1 MSVRYHTKGF
11 LIKKKNQGEADQLLT
26 VYSQEFGKIKVLG
39 RGIRKIHSKLK
50 YGADLFNLSEIEFI
64 QGKKVK
70 TLTDIRVMESFS
82 GAKKSL
88 ERLRVLSGIGN
99 SLDLL
104 IPREEEDEDIWE
116 LLEEVFYGL
125 SKKISSFLIFQY
137 FFWSLFRILGYQ
149 PSLYQCAC
157 CQEKLSPDRLYF
169 NCQEGGVV
177 CQKCAGEEGK
187 QVAQETVK
195 LLRLFSKE
203 DLYNLTKINILKE
216 HQKPLDKVLRDYFSY
231 FKNTNNLLY

>member
-11 LIKKKNQGEADQLLT
+11 LIDKKNQGEADQLLT

-50 YGADLFNLSEIEFI
+50 YGADLFNLSDIEFI

-70 TLTDIRVMESFS
+70 TLTDIRVVESFG
-82 GAKKSL
+82 GAKKNL
-88 ERLRVLSGIGN
+88 ERLKVLSGIGN

-104 IPREEEDEDIWE
+104 IPREEKDENIWE
-116 LLEEVFYGL
+116 LLEETFYGL
-125 SKKISSFLIFQY
+125 GKKVSSFLVFQY
-137 FFWSLFRILGYQ
+137 FFWNLFRILGYQ

-157 CQEKLSPDRLYF
+157 CQKKLSPDKLYF

-177 CQKCAGEEGK
+177 CQECAGEGEER
-187 QVAQETVK
+187 VAQETVK
-195 LLRLFSKE
+195 LLRLFTKKNLS
-203 DLYNLTKINILKE
+203 NLTKINILKE
-216 HQKPLDKVLRDYFSY
+216 YQKPLDKVLRTYFSH
-231 FKNTNNLLY
+231 FKTI